1 MDDFFYFFFVLVV
14 DKIEREEVMYNDIS
28 CMSI

>member
-1 MDDFFYFFFVLVV
+1 MIFFIFFVLVV